1 MRLGWRG
8 FCGFIAYRCSHPQR
22 TFIPA
27 RVGIIARM
35 TYNKSLIR
43 RCQLAVL
50 PFYCIPMKDTNE
62 LVHALIGYDGFTAN
76 RL

>member
-1 MRLGWRG
+1 
-8 FCGFIAYRCSHPQR
+8 
-22 TFIPA
+22 
-27 RVGIIARM
+27 M

-43 RCQLAVL
+43 RCQPAVL